1 MHIVEQFLAYG
12 KTIKFSHTIF
22 ALPFALSAIVLAY
35 RHHSIT
41 LMHLFWILIAM
52 VGARSSAMGFNR
64 IADAGFDA
72 KNPRTSKRAIPSG
85 RLSLTSAKIFVILF
99 SAVFIFAAAM
109 LGKACLYLSF
119 PVLALLFSYSYTKR
133 FTWFSHFYLG
143 FVISLAPLGAWI
155 AITNTFSLPVLF
167 LSLALLTYIS
177 GFDILYACQDTGFDT
192 KEGLFS
198 IPARL
203 GIQKALLISSIS
215 HVFSFLFL
223 FLIFIAFD
231 MKIIYLITILI
242 IGLLLI
248 IEHKLVKPSDLSNV
262 NIAFFHVNS
271 AISIILFVGILADE
285 LFRYWI

>member
-1 MHIVEQFLAYG
+1 MRPLEQFLAYG

-22 ALPFALSAIVLAY
+22 ALPFALSAAILAY
-35 RHHSIT
+35 RHHPISLT
-41 LMHLFWILIAM
+41 HLFWILIAM
-52 VGARSSAMGFNR
+52 IGARSSAMGFNR
-64 IADAGFDA
+64 IADARFDA
-72 KNPRTSKRAIPSG
+72 KNPRTSKRELPSG
-85 RLSLTSAKIFVILF
+85 RLSLTSAKMFVILF
-99 SAVFIFAAAM
+99 SFIFIFAAAM
-109 LGKACLYLSF
+109 LGKICLYLSF

-155 AITNTFSLPVLF
+155 ALTNTFSLPIIL
-167 LSLALLTYIS
+167 LSLTLLTYIA

-198 IPARL
+198 IPARF

-231 MKIIYLITILI
+231 MKIIYLTAIIV
-242 IGLLLI
+242 IGLLLVV
-248 IEHKLVKPSDLSNV
+248 EHKLVKPCDLSNV

-285 LFRYWI
+285 LVRQWI

>member
-1 MHIVEQFLAYG
+1 MRHLDQFLAYG

-22 ALPFALSAIVLAY
+22 ALPFALSAIALAH
-35 RHHSIT
+35 RHHSISLT
-41 LMHLFWILIAM
+41 HLFWILIAM
-52 VGARSSAMGFNR
+52 IGARSSAMGFNR
-64 IADAGFDA
+64 IADARFDA
-72 KNPRTSKRAIPSG
+72 KNPRTSKREIPSG
-85 RLSLTSAKIFVILF
+85 RLSLNFAKMFVILF
-99 SAVFIFAAAM
+99 SAIFILAAAM
-109 LGKACLYLSF
+109 LGKICLYLSF

-143 FVISLAPLGAWI
+143 FVISLAPTGAWI
-155 AITNTFSLPVLF
+155 AITNTFSLPIIL
-167 LSLALLTYIS
+167 LSLALLTYIA

-198 IPARL
+198 IPARF

-215 HVFSFLFL
+215 HVFSFFFF

-231 MKIIYLITILI
+231 IKIIYLLI
-242 IGLLLI
+242 VIVIGLLLI
-248 IEHKLVKPSDLSNV
+248 IEHKLVKPGDLSNV

-285 LFRYWI
+285 LARQWI

>member
-1 MHIVEQFLAYG
+1 MRPLEQFLAYG

-22 ALPFALSAIVLAY
+22 ALPFALSAVILAY
-35 RHHSIT
+35 RHHPISLT
-41 LMHLFWILIAM
+41 HLFWILIAM
-52 VGARSSAMGFNR
+52 IGARSSAMGFNR
-64 IADAGFDA
+64 IADARFDA
-72 KNPRTSKRAIPSG
+72 KNPRTSKRELPSG

-99 SAVFIFAAAM
+99 SFIFIFAAAM
-109 LGKACLYLSF
+109 LGKICLYLSF
-119 PVLALLFSYSYTKR
+119 PLLALLFSYSYTKR

-155 AITNTFSLPVLF
+155 ALTNTFSLPIIL
-167 LSLALLTYIS
+167 LSLTLLTYIA
-177 GFDILYACQDTGFDT
+177 GFDILYACQDTGFDI
-192 KEGLFS
+192 KEELFS
-198 IPARL
+198 IPARF

-231 MKIIYLITILI
+231 MKIIYLTAIIV
-242 IGLLLI
+242 IGLLLVV
-248 IEHKLVKPSDLSNV
+248 EHKLVKPCDLSNV

-285 LFRYWI
+285 LVRQWI

>member
-1 MHIVEQFLAYG
+1 MRPLDQFLAFG

-22 ALPFALSAIVLAY
+22 ALPFALSAIALVH
-35 RHHSIT
+35 RQHSISLT
-41 LMHLFWILIAM
+41 HLFWILIAM
-52 VGARSSAMGFNR
+52 IGARSSAMGFNR
-64 IADAGFDA
+64 IADARFDA
-72 KNPRTSKRAIPSG
+72 KNPRTSKREIPSG
-85 RLSLTSAKIFVILF
+85 RLSLTSAKMFVILF
-99 SAVFIFAAAM
+99 SAIFILAAAV
-109 LGKACLYLSF
+109 LGKICLYLSF

-143 FVISLAPLGAWI
+143 FVISLAPTGAWI
-155 AITNTFSLPVLF
+155 AITNTFSLPIIL
-167 LSLALLTYIS
+167 LSLALLTYIA

-192 KEGLFS
+192 KERLFS
-198 IPARL
+198 IPARF

-215 HVFSFLFL
+215 HVFSFFFL

-231 MKIIYLITILI
+231 MKIIYLLTVLI

-248 IEHKLVKPSDLSNV
+248 IEHKLVKPGDLSNV

-285 LFRYWI
+285 LARQWI